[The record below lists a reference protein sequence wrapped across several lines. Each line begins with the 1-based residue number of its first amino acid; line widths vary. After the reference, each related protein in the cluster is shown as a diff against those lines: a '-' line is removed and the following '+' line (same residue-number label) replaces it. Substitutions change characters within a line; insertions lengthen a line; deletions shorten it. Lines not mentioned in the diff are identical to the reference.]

1 MAEQGRIVMPTVG
14 AAGRKG
20 RLSSSNKLKLSNNS
34 YTVMRFTSYVGRPS
48 VTGFTSNQRPAIY
61 YKPSLDLIDNPQ
73 FGSLLSDSF
82 LSQTKRHYQ
91 PHLSFNYLGSL
102 PNLTNKPTDSGF
114 HQLRSH
120 LKTLAV
126 EEKTEYQ
133 QLFVPHR
140 LTASVPENHVRMGPK
155 GKTGFTEGTELQL
168 NTFQEKNSHTVVP
181 RQTQRSVMK
190 SDFVPPSPL
199 QGTEAIVGLC
209 THSCR
214 ETGFTRGAIAPLAC
228 PTSLLP
234 LPQTKS
240 SAPTVKTI
248 GKKELTGALLN
259 VPSNQAFPNTSF
271 DSSHF
276 ATHYNTK

>member
-1 MAEQGRIVMPTVG
+1 MPTVG

-34 YTVMRFTSYVGRPS
+34 YTVSNGKSEASDRMRFTSYVGRPS

-199 QGTEAIVGLC
+199 QVEP
-209 THSCR
+209 H
-214 ETGFTRGAIAPLAC
+214 
-228 PTSLLP
+228 
-234 LPQTKS
+234 
-240 SAPTVKTI
+240 
-248 GKKELTGALLN
+248 
-259 VPSNQAFPNTSF
+259 
-271 DSSHF
+271 
-276 ATHYNTK
+276 